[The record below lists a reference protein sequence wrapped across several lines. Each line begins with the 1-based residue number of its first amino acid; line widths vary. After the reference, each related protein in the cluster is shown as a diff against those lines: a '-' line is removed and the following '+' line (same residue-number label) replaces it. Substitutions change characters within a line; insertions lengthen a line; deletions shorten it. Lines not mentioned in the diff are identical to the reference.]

1 MELPSFYKTFLGNI
15 LRHGKSRKPM
25 LKKPTKPIAAISR
38 PSAISVVNLA
48 ITLKSGLCLLLS
60 GLSLS
65 ASGQI
70 YPLPQLK
77 HDIASFLAADYKQ
90 TPHERIDINVS
101 NLDNRLRLA
110 RCGQPI
116 EFINQDQSGFGGN
129 ISVKAMCDGGKTW
142 SVHVPAQVTIYREIA
157 IAGRDIARGEVI
169 SHAHITSNLVNI
181 SSIRQAFL
189 PDADAVIGQE
199 AKRNIGKGE
208 PFRTAVLDAPTAV
221 KRGELVTL
229 ESLAGSIK
237 VSSTGTAMA
246 DGRIGQK
253 IRVRNNSSERIISGV
268 VVRQGLVQ
276 TL

>member
-1 MELPSFYKTFLGNI
+1 MELPSFYKTFLRN
-15 LRHGKSRKPM
+15 
-25 LKKPTKPIAAISR
+25 A
-38 PSAISVVNLA
+38 
-48 ITLKSGLCLLLS
+48 GLGLLLCGFS
-60 GLSLS
+60 TLVS
-65 ASGQI
+65 AQI
-70 YPLPQLK
+70 YALQQLK
-77 HDIASFLAADYKQ
+77 QDIASFLADEYQ
-90 TPHERIDINVS
+90 QLPHERIDINVS

-110 RCGQPI
+110 KCPQPV

-129 ISVKAMCDGGKTW
+129 ISIKAQCDSGKIW

-169 SHAHITSNLVNI
+169 SHAHITTNVVNV

-189 PDADAVIGQE
+189 PDAEAVIGQE
-199 AKRNIGKGE
+199 AKRNIGQGE

-229 ESLAGSIK
+229 ESHAGSIK

-253 IRVRNNSSERIISGV
+253 IRVRNNSSERVISGV
-268 VVRQGLVQ
+268 VIQQGLVQ